1 VSASIFRLTLFGS
14 LIAILISSTSGFS
27 ADRNSGGVTILSSKA
42 EIQSGGC
49 FSFEATVRMEAP
61 PRQIYDA
68 LTYPE
73 NWHRSRRVIESPDHR
88 SKTLEFDLVGSH
100 MEPPGPRAIYR
111 VQYRFDPEKRTVSG
125 KMLDDKPLPW
135 NEQFAVTS
143 PGEKT
148 ETLVGYRSWECEPER
163 PGHKPRTVESLT
175 QDLNAGLQ
183 FRLDNIERGI
193 RYAAAP
199 PAPPEIRNGRPVYPT
214 PVPTPDHR

>member
-1 VSASIFRLTLFGS
+1 MLAVV
-14 LIAILISSTSGFS
+14 ISSTSALS
-27 ADRNSGGVTILSSKA
+27 ASPNAGGVTILSSKT

-49 FSFEATVRMEAP
+49 YSFEATVRMDAP
-61 PRQIYDA
+61 ARQVYEA

-100 MEPPGPRAIYR
+100 MEPPGQPVVYR
-111 VQYRFDPEKRTVSG
+111 VQYSFDPDKRTVSG

-143 PGEKT
+143 QGEKK

-163 PGHKPRTVESLT
+163 PGDKPKTVEVLT

-199 PAPPEIRNGRPVYPT
+199 PAPPEFRNGRRVYPT
-214 PVPTPDHR
+214 PVPTPDPQ